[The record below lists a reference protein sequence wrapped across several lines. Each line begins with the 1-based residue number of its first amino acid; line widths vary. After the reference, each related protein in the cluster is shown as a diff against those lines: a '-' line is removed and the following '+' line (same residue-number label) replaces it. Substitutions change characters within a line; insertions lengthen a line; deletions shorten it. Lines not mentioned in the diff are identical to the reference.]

1 MNIRL
6 IRGMRTWRACIR
18 SHDTRARSS
27 MHAQHAVAA
36 AVHARAPPQQG
47 AVGKRTETWN
57 ATITPARMRRHG
69 KATRAANSL
78 PARDARARGANDQRQ
93 SHHFFSAKSFLKGRA
108 REFERKA
115 ERPSA

>member
-1 MNIRL
+1 VA
-6 IRGMRTWRACIR
+6 GVYPQPSRADEKL
-18 SHDTRARSS
+18 H
-27 MHAQHAVAA
+27 MHAQHAGSSRARARAA
-36 AVHARAPPQQG
+36 AQQG

-57 ATITPARMRRHG
+57 ATITPARIRRHG

-78 PARDARARGANDQRQ
+78 AARDARARGANDQRQ